1 MQGNTLQRELGAT
14 FTWAF
19 QGRGY
24 QVSGL
29 TPYQLG
35 QLNAVLEQ
43 AFPSAVLKAKAD
55 IRELGDLLKPEH
67 RLQLLAEAREEDR
80 PVYDSTGI
88 QISGWPVEFASRQG
102 QAHFFSGRGIG
113 DLLHVILAKH
123 NPITRDQAEAL
134 APFLG
139 KAEIEEL
146 MRLIGVQSE
155 EAAEAEHPLHT
166 EQDEPEPDPDL
177 PADYVDPKG

>member
-14 FTWAF
+14 FTWTF
-19 QGRGY
+19 QGRSY

-29 TPYQLG
+29 TPFQLG

-43 AFPSAVLKAKAD
+43 AFASAVFKAKAD
-55 IRELGDLLKPEH
+55 IRELGDLLRPEH

-80 PVYDSTGI
+80 PVYDTTGI
-88 QISGWPVEFASRQG
+88 QVSGWPVEFASRQG
-102 QAHFFSGRGIG
+102 QAYFFSGKGIV
-113 DLLHVILAKH
+113 DLLHVILGKH
-123 NPITRDQAEAL
+123 NSITRDQAEAL

-146 MRLIGVQSE
+146 MKLIGVQSE
-155 EAAEAEHPLHT
+155 EAIEDESPTHT
-166 EQDEPEPDPDL
+166 EEGDPDPDL
-177 PADYVDPKG
+177 PAGYVDPKG